1 MELAFD
7 NLLARILLTLITLG
21 YSLGPALADFNATHA
36 TNPLWTPHARFH
48 VVWQVLSYCGIG
60 VIALALI
67 WIGGPGGTLRLYL
80 AALLAASV
88 YASFFAAVFARPRY
102 GGELTDPNGY
112 PPFRIVQAAGR
123 TIPLD
128 MNVTVFS
135 VQVALLI
142 VALLVIS

>member
-1 MELAFD
+1 MDIATD
-7 NLLARILLTLITLG
+7 NLVARLLLTLVTLG

-36 TNPLWTPHARFH
+36 TNPAWTPHARFH

-60 VIALALI
+60 LIALGLI
-67 WIGGPGGTLRLYL
+67 WIGGPGATTRLYL

-88 YASFFAAVFARPRY
+88 YASFFAALFSRPRY

-112 PPFRIVQAAGR
+112 PPFKVVQVGGR
-123 TIPLD
+123 TFPLD
-128 MNVTVFS
+128 VNVTVFC

-142 VALLVIS
+142 VALLAVS